1 MKTKILVT
9 GGTGYIGSHTAVSL
23 IESGYEVVLIDNL
36 SNSSK
41 ETVVGIQEITGTK
54 PKLEVV
60 DLTYKKQCA
69 DVFAK
74 HNDAKGLIHF
84 AALKAVGESV
94 KRPLQYYYNNLSSL
108 MNTLECTV
116 DNQINNFIFSS
127 SATVYGK
134 PDNVPISE
142 DFEMKRP
149 FSPYGNSKKIAE
161 EIMEDFI
168 VSNDSLSI
176 ISLRYFNPIGA
187 HESGIIGEL
196 PTGTPNNLMPY
207 ITQVAAGVRE
217 KLLVFGNDYP
227 TRDGTPIRDYIHV
240 VDLAEAHLK
249 ALKRLLD
256 RENEKTME
264 VFNLGSGKGY
274 TVLEIIHAF
283 EKVSG
288 KQLNYE
294 VTARREGD
302 VPELISLPDLANIK
316 LQWKAKRDLS
326 EMVKSAWEWE
336 KKIRTKVNGE

>member
-36 SNSSK
+36 SNSSE
-41 ETVVGIQEITGTK
+41 ETVVGIEEITGTK

-94 KRPLQYYYNNLSSL
+94 KRPLEYYYNNLSSL
-108 MNTLECTV
+108 MNTLECAV

-302 VPELISLPDLANIK
+302 VPELISSSDLANIK
-316 LQWKAKRDLS
+316 LGWKVKRDLP
-326 EMVKSAWEWE
+326 EMVRSAWKWE
-336 KKIRTKVNGE
+336 KKIRMMTNDK